1 MANNN
6 LENIYNYRK
15 ISNFIATSGQP
26 TEEQF
31 YAIKNAGYEVVVNLA
46 LSESPR
52 AIPQEQAIVELQ
64 GMKYV
69 HIPIIWDKPTLENIE
84 DFFNVMQENA
94 DKSVFVHCAA
104 NMRVSAF
111 MYLYRRIHQGI
122 SEEQAVRDLHQL
134 WVPNDIWQAFIEQ
147 VMEHYHFQ

>member
-6 LENIYNYRK
+6 LEDIYNFLR
-15 ISNFIATSGQP
+15 ISPSIATSGQP

-31 YAIKNAGYEVVVNLA
+31 SAIKNAGYEVVVNLA

-52 AIPQEQAIVELQ
+52 AIPHEKSIIELQ

-69 HIPIIWDKPTLENIE
+69 HIPVIWEKPTLENIE
-84 DFFNVMQENA
+84 SFFNVMQANA

-111 MYLYRRIHQGI
+111 IYLYRRIHQGI
-122 SEEQAVRDLHQL
+122 SEEEAVQDLHQI
-134 WVPNDIWQAFIEQ
+134 WVPNDIWQEFLEQ
-147 VMEHYHFQ
+147 VMEDYSRR